1 MAEGFNS
8 KNVGQVEI
16 KKNQFNLSH
25 THNTTAPF
33 GSVQCINMQYIPLGN
48 TTVNF
53 KVSSIVR
60 LLPLIAPTFGDIR
73 HVVTHHFVRAT
84 DCYPFFNEVLAHKP
98 VSVGGRSTL
107 VSKIPYINNAD
118 LLAVYQLQ
126 PFLPSPEYL
135 RR

>member
-60 LLPLIAPTFGDIR
+60 LLPLIFPCVCGCSGLPLTCSIFC
-73 HVVTHHFVRAT
+73 V
-84 DCYPFFNEVLAHKP
+84 FFK
-98 VSVGGRSTL
+98 
-107 VSKIPYINNAD
+107 
-118 LLAVYQLQ
+118 
-126 PFLPSPEYL
+126 
-135 RR
+135 